1 MTLNFKVGT
10 KAAWKYH
17 VCRKRKLPVV
27 GETFKIVDKAMHGS
41 KPFRVH
47 LTEIRT
53 HTGGGDIY
61 FVELM

>member
-1 MTLNFKVGT
+1 MVLRFKVGT
-10 KAAWKYH
+10 MPAQMLY
-17 VCRKRKLPVV
+17 VCRRKRAPKL
-27 GETFKIVDKAMHGS
+27 GEAFEVVDKTVHGS

-47 LTEIRT
+47 LTEIKT